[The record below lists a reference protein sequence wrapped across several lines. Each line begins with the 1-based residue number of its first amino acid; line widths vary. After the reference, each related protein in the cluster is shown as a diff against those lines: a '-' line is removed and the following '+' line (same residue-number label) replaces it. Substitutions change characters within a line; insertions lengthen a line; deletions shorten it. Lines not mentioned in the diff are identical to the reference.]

1 MNRLGVYYGIAG
13 GVLSFVIFIILQNLF
28 KATDVQG
35 FILVGTIILS
45 SVICCCTGML
55 IETLKGKDVNEKK

>member
-13 GVLSFVIFIILQNLF
+13 SVLSFVIFIILQNLF